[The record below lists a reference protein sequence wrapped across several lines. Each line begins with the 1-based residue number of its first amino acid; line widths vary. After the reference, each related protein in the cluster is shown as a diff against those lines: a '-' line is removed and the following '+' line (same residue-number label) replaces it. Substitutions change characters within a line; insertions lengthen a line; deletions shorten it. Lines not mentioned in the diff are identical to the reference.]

1 MGPSHH
7 AHLKKCSISN
17 FDYLATPLGPLTV
30 DTIVRNELISTG
42 MFELLRNDVD
52 EEEHS
57 IEMHLPLLA
66 KAMEGASD
74 YKIVPI
80 MVDAL
85 NKSLLDLTSAALTQ
99 YAKQPGNVFII
110 SRWVVK

>member
-1 MGPSHH
+1 LGPSHH
-7 AHLKKCSISN
+7 AHLNKCSISN
-17 FDYLATPLGPLTV
+17 FEYLATPLGPLTV

-42 MFELLRNDVD
+42 MFELLQNDVD

-66 KAMEGASD
+66 KAMEGGYSD

-110 SRWVVK
+110 SRWI